1 MAVGSTGEE
10 AVLVLSNGVE
20 FHGRS
25 FGARGTAVGEV
36 VFNTGI
42 VGYQRVLTDPSY
54 CGQIVTMCYPL
65 IGNVGINADEHE
77 SGKPWPKAYIARE
90 FTEPSHYL
98 SEQAIGPYL
107 ESNGVIG
114 IQGIDTRALVRILRE
129 SGTMNGA
136 VSSDPD
142 FSPAAWMDRIR
153 SFRVVDPV
161 LEVTCPERRVHPPVG
176 KKRFRIALMDYG
188 CKAGIVRGLCERGCE
203 VFQLP
208 AGTSA
213 DEVLAFDPDG
223 IMLSNG
229 PGDPKDCVFQIDQ
242 LRRLIGARPMFGICL
257 GHQLMALATGADT
270 AKLKF
275 GHRGGNHPVKDLAH
289 DRVYITTQNHGYA
302 VLRDTV
308 DPAVAEV
315 SHLSMNDDSVEGLRY
330 FGVPAFS
337 VQFHPEAAPGP
348 LDTAYLFD
356 EFLATIPVAAG
367 R

>member
-1 MAVGSTGEE
+1 MDSGMATGE

-20 FHGRS
+20 FRGRS
-25 FGARGTAVGEV
+25 FGAMGTAVGEV

-54 CGQIVTMCYPL
+54 CGQIVTMSYPL
-65 IGNVGINADEHE
+65 IGNVGINPHEHE
-77 SGKPWPKAYIARE
+77 SERPWPKAYIARE
-90 FTEPSHYL
+90 FTEPSHYQ
-98 SEQAIGPYL
+98 SESALEPYL
-107 ESNGVIG
+107 RSYGVVG
-114 IQGIDTRALVRILRE
+114 IQAIDTRALVRILRE
-129 SGTMNGA
+129 NGTMNGV
-136 VSSDPD
+136 VSSDPG
-142 FSPAAWMDRIR
+142 FRAAEWTDRISDYR
-153 SFRVVDPV
+153 AVDPV
-161 LEVTCPERRVHPPVG
+161 LEVTCKERHVHPPVG
-176 KKRFRIALMDYG
+176 EKRFRVALLDYG
-188 CKAGIVRGLCERGCE
+188 CKSGIVRGLCERGCE
-203 VFQLP
+203 VVQLP

-213 DEVLAFDPDG
+213 AEVLALEPDG

-229 PGDPKDCVFQIDQ
+229 PGDPKDCTFQIDQ
-242 LRRLIGARPMFGICL
+242 LKRLIGVRPMFGICL

-289 DRVYITTQNHGYA
+289 DRVYVTTQNHGYA

-308 DPAVAEV
+308 DPKVAEI
-315 SHLSMNDDSVEGLRY
+315 SHISMNDESVEGLRY
-330 FGVPAFS
+330 FGIPAFS

-356 EFLATIPVAAG
+356 EFLATIPAVA

>member
-1 MAVGSTGEE
+1 MGAQADGE
-10 AVLVLSNGVE
+10 AVLVLSNGAE
-20 FHGRS
+20 FRGRA

-65 IGNVGINADEHE
+65 IGTVGINPNEHE
-77 SGKPWPKAYIARE
+77 SARPWPMAYIARE
-90 FTEPSHYL
+90 FTDPSHYQQE
-98 SEQAIGPYL
+98 SAIGPYL
-107 ESNGVIG
+107 ERYGIVG

-129 SGTMNGA
+129 NGTMNGV

-142 FSPAAWMDRIR
+142 FRANDWTQRVKE
-153 SFRVVDPV
+153 FRAVDPV
-161 LEVTCPERRVHPPVG
+161 LAVTCRERTSHAPVGERRY
-176 KKRFRIALMDYG
+176 RIALLDYG
-188 CKAGIVRGLCERGCE
+188 CKAGIVRGLQERGCE
-203 VFQLP
+203 VVQLP
-208 AGTSA
+208 AGTTA
-213 DEVLAFDPDG
+213 GEVLALAPDG
-223 IMLSNG
+223 LMLSNG
-229 PGDPKDCVFQIDQ
+229 PGDPKDNAYQVDQ
-242 LRRLIGARPMFGICL
+242 LKRLLGAVPTFGICL

-302 VLRDTV
+302 VLAGTV

-315 SHLSMNDDSVEGLRY
+315 SHVSMNDDSVEGLRY
-330 FGVPAFS
+330 KGIPAFS
-337 VQFHPEAAPGP
+337 VQYHPEAAPGP

-356 EFLATIPVAAG
+356 EFLALVDASRTT